1 MLGVVEA
8 KGIVHLL
15 RIPFPILAPCILIFA
30 TIGTYAL
37 RASIVDVYVMFVAG
51 VLGFLMRRSDYSIPA
66 VVMGVIL
73 GQIGE
78 NVFVQAMVMV
88 DYNFWGLFDLGVSG
102 FCMISGVLTIGF
114 LLYRHTR
121 NFICELRR

>member
-1 MLGVVEA
+1 MVEA
-8 KGIVHLL
+8 TGIVHLL
-15 RIPFPILAPCILIFA
+15 RIPFPILAPVILLFA

-51 VLGFLMRRSDYSIPA
+51 AFGFLMRRSDYSIPA

-88 DYNFWGLFDLGVSG
+88 DYSVFGLFDLGISG
-102 FCMISGVLTIGF
+102 FCMVSGIITLVFMMYGQF
-114 LLYRHTR
+114 KASP
-121 NFICELRR
+121 N